1 MKKFVCCLLLTWTL
15 NAYAESYTTI
25 GSIKASSAS
34 RLSSQVSGR
43 VDKIL
48 VDIGDP
54 VKRGQPLV
62 ELETRYLVIDRDQ
75 KLASFES
82 ARIDHNDAEL
92 NYQRMQKLWHKPEG
106 QAPSISLKRL
116 EEAKS
121 QSEHAASRLKQAA
134 EALKLAEL
142 NLEEAQIKAPYD
154 GVITNCFID
163 SGESI
168 LGLSM
173 TPLMEIQAVD
183 PVYLEFSIPQGQL
196 NLIEEGTPIDFAVE
210 GLKEDH
216 FQAHIDKIYPNLDE
230 STRSVLCRAV
240 IANSDRKIR
249 TGSLAKVTIKGN

>member
-1 MKKFVCCLLLTWTL
+1 MKKFVYCLLLTWVL
-15 NAYAESYTTI
+15 NVNAESYTTI

-62 ELETRYLVIDRDQ
+62 ELETRYLIIDRDQ
-75 KLASFES
+75 KLASLES
-82 ARIDHNDAEL
+82 ARIDHEDAEL
-92 NYQRMQKLWHKPEG
+92 NYQRMQKLWTKPEG
-106 QAPSISLKRL
+106 QTPSISLKRL
-116 EEAKS
+116 EESKS
-121 QSEHAASRLKQAA
+121 QSERAANQLKQAA

-142 NLEEAQIKAPYD
+142 NLEEARIKAPYD
-154 GVITNCFID
+154 GVITNCFTD
-163 SGESI
+163 AGESI
-168 LGLSM
+168 VGLSM
-173 TPLMEIQAVD
+173 TPVMEIQAID

-196 NLIEEGTPIDFAVE
+196 NLIEEGTPIEFNIE
-210 GLKEDH
+210 GLKGGH
-216 FQAHIDKIYPNLDE
+216 FLAHIDKIYPNLDE

-240 IANSDRKIR
+240 IANPERKIR